1 MTYSIQFDEMNFQE
15 QLDKI
20 IGWRADA
27 PAEQKDKLDKLIK
40 LGKSIDKLP
49 TEAEQKVRAN
59 IKAIAEK
66 LHAKEKKA
74 VVEAKSL
81 EQQAVKAVQKAE
93 NKTKEAAQ
101 KVVQAQTKKAAK
113 ASKPKGKQG
122 PKHAGD
128 TFFGRAKMIQLKK
141 GVTWAE
147 AKAEA
152 KEFFAAKKKEKAE
165 AVKAPIDAFKAQN
178 PKDYSKATSGTQDVT
193 RDASRPAKPFGKR
206 PSRAGAK
213 RKFYWETR
221 SNRADVKQ
229 PPKTYPKL
237 RRGGSIDDIGDVNAM
252 PVMRRGGLLAKG
264 KFAKYGLRE
273 QGDVYKRL
281 DEMMSTTDDYC
292 QVMPASCRSSLD
304 IERIDMP
311 QISSKNYDDYV
322 EFLRKNGIQT
332 TSTTSRR
339 VDTLKPTQNELSLP
353 RVKKILDRLLSDYYK
368 NDKGEVVSPLK
379 YRLIVT
385 RDGHILDGHHRW
397 ATALILSPENRMPVI
412 ELDTD
417 IKKLLSVT
425 KRYDKA
431 DFKAFA
437 KGGRPK
443 SAHNRDH
450 KYLSDEEH
458 EKQYAPKRKGA
469 GRYKQDKFAEG
480 GSVSR
485 FDKLA
490 SKVAKQYEGKSV
502 ASKYTEEYGKT
513 YDADEAREVGNKV
526 AAKVARKKMAGR
538 VSRFYLAKKANGGTI
553 MLFRKGGKVA
563 VSIVNEGEIWNNKRF
578 EGVLGDYDNDG
589 VPNAD
594 DIAPLNKRIKGRAD
608 DQSFAETLTEVVDLK
623 NNLDKVM
630 YEFVDKLKTIA
641 PQNGKVLARTKTPY
655 SILKKLVEK
664 RLMDKKKGLTDLV
677 GTTIVTADK
686 RQLDAVNKKV
696 GSGMLGEVLDYE
708 DMYSQPKGGYRAYHY
723 IVEFNGT
730 PVELQLKTARQKALN
745 ELSHAPYK
753 AGKLNA
759 PLLKK
764 WTDIANQ
771 ADQGDKDA
779 ADQIKRF
786 LAQTNIEEVF
796 YV

>member
-1 MTYSIQFDEMNFQE
+1 MNFQE

-20 IGWRADA
+20 VAWRADA

-40 LGKSIDKLP
+40 LGKSIEKLP
-49 TEAEQKVRAN
+49 AEAEQKVRAN

-74 VVEAKSL
+74 VAEAKSL
-81 EQQAVKAVQKAE
+81 EQKAVQAVQKAE
-93 NKTKEAAQ
+93 KKTKEAAT

-128 TFFGRAKMIQLKK
+128 TFFGRAKMIQLQK

-152 KEFFAAKKKEKAE
+152 KEFFAARKKEKAE
-165 AVKAPIDAFKAQN
+165 AVKGPINAFKAQN

-213 RKFYWETR
+213 RKFYWENR

-237 RRGGSIDDIGDVNAM
+237 RRGGSVDDIGDVNAM
-252 PVMRRGGLLAKG
+252 PVMRRGGMLG
-264 KFAKYGLRE
+264 SGRFAKYGMRVGSGLE
-273 QGDVYKRL
+273 KRL
-281 DEMMSTTDDYC
+281 DEMMSKSKNYC
-292 QVMPASCRSSLD
+292 DVMPSNCKPKQGISRNK
-304 IERIDMP
+304 MP
-311 QISSKNYDDYV
+311 QINDADTDAFVAYLKTQ
-322 EFLRKNGIQT
+322 GIDR
-332 TSTTSRR
+332 TSRKTRR
-339 VDTLKPTQNELSLP
+339 VGDLKPTQSNISLE
-353 RVKKILDRLLSDYYK
+353 RVKKMFERMDEGYYK
-368 NDKGEVVSPLK
+368 NAKGQTVNPLK
-379 YRLIVT
+379 YKVLVT
-385 RDGHILDGHHRW
+385 KDGHLLDGHHRW
-397 ATALILSPENRMPVI
+397 AASTILSERNEIPVI
-412 ELDTD
+412 EFDTD
-417 IKKLLSVT
+417 IDTLLSAAQGF
-425 KRYDKA
+425 KKA
-431 DFKAFA
+431 NFKMA

-450 KYLSDEEH
+450 KYISDEEH
-458 EKQYAPKRKGA
+458 EKKYAPNRKGG

-480 GSVSR
+480 GKVSR

-502 ASKYTEEYGKT
+502 PSKYAEEYGKT
-513 YDADEAREVGNKV
+513 YDANEAREVGNKV
-526 AAKVARKKMAGR
+526 AAKVARKKMAGK

-553 MLFRKGGKVA
+553 ELFRKGGNVA
-563 VSIVNEGEIWNNKRF
+563 VRIVNEGEVWNNKRF

-594 DIAPLNKRIKGRAD
+594 DIAPLNKRVKGRAD
-608 DQSFAETLTEVVDLK
+608 DQSLAETVSKVVDLK
-623 NNLDKVM
+623 NNLDETM

-730 PVELQLKTARQKALN
+730 PVELQLKTSRQKALN

-779 ADQIKRF
+779 AEQIKRF
-786 LAQTNIEEVF
+786 LGQKNIEEVF